1 MDRST
6 PLKASFGRAA
16 VVGLCGLV
24 GAGALLAG
32 CGLTGVQS
40 NQSSTKSTPTTRK
53 GGVTSFATVPYQP
66 TTTTTVAPAPVT
78 AAGGTGA
85 DAPAAGDTAATQ
97 DSPGSYT
104 VRAGDVAVLIA
115 RKNAVT
121 FGELQGAN
129 PDKDL
134 NKIQPGDV
142 LVIPPPS
149 DAGVTVPSAG
159 SPSQSSAAA
168 NTAKTTTTTG
178 AAKTGATY
186 TVQAGD
192 TLVGIAKKIGI
203 QLATLQSLNP
213 GVTANSLQVG
223 QKLNIPKGGATATT
237 AAKTTATTKK

>member
-6 PLKASFGRAA
+6 PLKASIGRAA

-24 GAGALLAG
+24 GSGALLAG

-40 NQSSTKSTPTTRK
+40 NQSSTKTTPSTRK
-53 GGVTSFATVPYQP
+53 GGVTSFATVPYVA
-66 TTTTTVAPAPVT
+66 TTTTTTIAPPTVT
-78 AAGGTGA
+78 AAGGA
-85 DAPAAGDTAATQ
+85 NAPAAGDTAATQ

-159 SPSQSSAAA
+159 SPTQTSAAG
-168 NTAKTTTTTG
+168 AKTTTTTATG
-178 AAKTGATY
+178 APKTGATY

-192 TLVGIAKKIGI
+192 TLLGIAKKIGI

-213 GVTANSLQVG
+213 GVTAGSLQVG
-223 QKLNIPKGGATATT
+223 QKLNIPKGGAPATT

>member
-6 PLKASFGRAA
+6 SLKASFGRAA

-40 NQSSTKSTPTTRK
+40 KQSSTKSTPTTRK
-53 GGVTSFATVPYQP
+53 GGATSFATVPYQP
-66 TTTTTVAPAPVT
+66 TTTTTTAAPLPTVT
-78 AAGGTGA
+78 ASGA

-159 SPSQSSAAA
+159 TPSQSSAAG
-168 NTAKTTTTTG
+168 NPAKTTTTTG

-186 TVQAGD
+186 TVQSGD

-213 GVTANSLQVG
+213 GVTANGLQVG
-223 QKLNIPKGGATATT
+223 QKLNIPKGGTATT